1 MMIKDQSENLYIQ
14 GTLKKKKDVSCDNEI
29 YTANLKDTGHS
40 IKKTP
45 ENLSL
50 PIVSVHNHLL
60 AKQQEING
68 ERRL

>member
-1 MMIKDQSENLYIQ
+1 MMIKNQFENLYIQ
-14 GTLKKKKDVSCDNEI
+14 GTLIKKKDVSCDNEI
-29 YTANLKDTGHS
+29 YTATLKDMGHS
-40 IKKTP
+40 IKKIP

-60 AKQQEING
+60 AKQQEIYG